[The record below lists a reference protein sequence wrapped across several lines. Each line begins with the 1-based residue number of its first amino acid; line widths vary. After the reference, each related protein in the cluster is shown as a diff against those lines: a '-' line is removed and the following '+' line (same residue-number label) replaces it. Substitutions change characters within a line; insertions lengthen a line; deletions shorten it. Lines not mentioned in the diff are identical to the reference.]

1 MGIVYSSHNLGSQQA
16 SGKILRT
23 VVEEATDLEPG
34 GGLLFLITGPI
45 GAGKSSLVKEIARSL
60 PGWSG
65 IRVSALSWHAD
76 DEGGLLSYILNRAEN
91 REAVGSLTELVDREG
106 ARTAIIVDD
115 AHWADVTSL
124 RALVETTRRLQ
135 KGRVAV
141 IFTAADTD
149 DAREGLPMTRLREMA
164 DHAVTLAPLDVE
176 DVSAL
181 ALSSIGAHLS
191 PLAAAE
197 LRDLT
202 GGRPGRIQEVLQ
214 AAPADHWRL
223 SNPQIPIPKPWRAAL
238 ERRTRGLEVGAV
250 LAAVAILPG
259 TGTGSPDLIRFLTDD
274 LDGSLVDAAVAADLL
289 ELLPNAND
297 PVIRFTH
304 PTDRAVVRS
313 TTGPSQV
320 TRLHRRAAQYY
331 RAQNDIDSA
340 LIHEALGAEGTD
352 DTTARQLAERGE
364 QLGAAGLWLDAADA
378 FTLAAKVASHPDVSH
393 DQHLNSIEALISAA
407 DIPRARLHAGPLSR
421 VVRDVKVDSMR
432 SYLALHEGRRSE
444 AVSLIDRAWD
454 TLEETRS
461 TDAAMRTRVASRKVL
476 IHLANWEP
484 EKVVHWAGVTD
495 EWAPETSPTRIEAQ
509 YIAMIGRSALT
520 RSIPPDVP
528 LPGETPTLA
537 QRRNM
542 AAGWIHLVHDDPV
555 AARRYLQFTPGNE
568 GSERIS
574 LWMDGWLARTLF
586 ILGEYREAERTV
598 ERGLAR
604 AERYG
609 IRFLEPILL
618 WSGAQIAAYRG
629 DRELARSYVNRLT
642 FSHDAFVIQRIPS
655 AMCRL
660 LIGGIEG
667 DVSSM
672 NRAGET
678 LVNIAQ
684 DTDISQPGFWP
695 WEDVYAQHL
704 VLAGR
709 IDDADEITS
718 IAEERASESGIG
730 SLHAKLAVPRAGILM
745 QRGDIEG
752 GIRRFE
758 EAIERIETLTM
769 PTYQARI
776 LYEYGRVLR
785 RLGRR
790 RQADEAFA
798 RAGDVFAAMGATE
811 FVNRCNR
818 ERRAGGLGTRTT
830 GAGGLT
836 PQEEEIAKL
845 VAEGATNRE
854 VARELF
860 LSSKTV
866 EYHLTRVYRKL
877 GVRTRNELPRVL
889 DEL

>member
-1 MGIVYSSHNLGSQQA
+1 MYSSHNFGSQQT

-23 VVEEATDLEPG
+23 MIAKVTDLEPG
-34 GGLLFLITGPI
+34 GGLLFLVTGPV
-45 GAGKSSLVKEIARSL
+45 GSGKSSLVREIARSL

-65 IRVSALSWHAD
+65 IMVSALSWQSET
-76 DEGGLLSYILNRAEN
+76 EGGLIEHILDRAGHE
-91 REAVGSLTELVDREG
+91 GTLTELVDREG
-106 ARTAIIVDD
+106 ARTAIVIDD

-124 RALVETTRRLQ
+124 RTLVESSRRLRQ
-135 KGRVAV
+135 GRLAV
-141 IFTAADTD
+141 IMTASDKD
-149 DAREGLPMTRLREMA
+149 DASDDLPMSRLRELA

-176 DVSAL
+176 DVAAL

-202 GGRPGRIQEVLQ
+202 GGRPGRIQDVLQ

-238 ERRTRGLEVGAV
+238 ARRTRDLDAGVGAV

-259 TGTGSPDLIRFLTDD
+259 TGTGSPGLVRFLADD
-274 LDGSLVDAAVAADLL
+274 LDGSLVDAAVTADLL
-289 ELLPNAND
+289 ELLPNSGD
-297 PVIRFTH
+297 PVLQFTH
-304 PTDRAVVRS
+304 PTDRAVIRA

-320 TRLHRRAAQYY
+320 TRLHRRAAQYH
-331 RAQNDIDSA
+331 RASQNIDAA
-340 LIHEALGAEGTD
+340 LIHEALGIEGTD
-352 DTTARQLAERGE
+352 DETARQLAERGE
-364 QLGAAGLWLDAADA
+364 QLGAAGKWLDAADA

-393 DQHLNSIEALISAA
+393 DQHLNSIEALIAAA
-407 DIPRARLHAGPLSR
+407 DIPRARLHAGAMSR

-444 AVSLIDRAWD
+444 SVSLIDRAWD

-476 IHLANWEP
+476 VHLANWDVS
-484 EKVVHWAGVTD
+484 KVDEWAKITD
-495 EWAPETSPTRIEAQ
+495 DWAPETSPTRIEAQ
-509 YIAMIGRSALT
+509 YISMIGRSALT
-520 RSIPPDVP
+520 GSIPPDIP

-555 AARRYLQFTPGNE
+555 AARRYLQFNPGGE

-586 ILGEYREAERTV
+586 VLGEYREAERTV

-604 AERYG
+604 AERFG

-618 WSGAQIAAYRG
+618 WTGAQIAGYKG
-629 DRELARSYVNRLT
+629 DRELSRSYINRLT
-642 FSHDAFVIQRIPS
+642 LSHDAFAIQRIPS
-655 AMCRL
+655 AMCRMFV
-660 LIGGIEG
+660 GGIEG

-672 NRAGET
+672 NRAGEA
-678 LVNIAQ
+678 LVAIGRE
-684 DTDISQPGFWP
+684 TDISQPGFWP
-695 WEDVYAQHL
+695 WEDVWAQHL
-704 VLAGR
+704 VLTGR
-709 IDDADEITS
+709 IEEADAVTTA
-718 IAEERASESGIG
+718 AEERAAESGIG
-730 SLHAKLAVPRAGILM
+730 SLQAKLAVPRAGILM

-758 EAIERIETLTM
+758 EAIELIETLTM
-769 PTYQARI
+769 PSYQARV

-790 RQADEAFA
+790 RQADDIFV

-889 DEL
+889 AEL

>member
-1 MGIVYSSHNLGSQQA
+1 MGRVYSSHNLGSQQS
-16 SGKILRT
+16 SGKILRS
-23 VVEEATDLEPG
+23 VIDEVAELEPG
-34 GGLLFLITGPI
+34 DGLLFLITGPV
-45 GAGKSSLVKEIARSL
+45 GSGKSSLVRELTRAL

-65 IRVSALSWHAD
+65 IRVSALSWHAGN
-76 DEGGLLSYILNRAEN
+76 EGELLAHILERADHE
-91 REAVGSLTELVDREG
+91 GTLTELADREG
-106 ARTAIIVDD
+106 ARTVVIIDD
-115 AHWADVTSL
+115 VHWADATSL
-124 RALVETTRRLQ
+124 RELIDTTRRLR
-135 KGRVAV
+135 KGRLAV
-141 IFTAADTD
+141 IMTASDRDDAADH
-149 DAREGLPMTRLREMA
+149 LPMSHLRELA
-164 DHAVTLAPLDVE
+164 DLAVTIAPLDVE

-191 PLAAAE
+191 PLSAAE

-202 GGRPGRIQEVLQ
+202 GGRPGRIREVLQ

-238 ERRTRGLEVGAV
+238 ARRTRGLDVGAV
-250 LAAVAILPG
+250 LAAVAVLPG
-259 TGTGSPDLIRFLTDD
+259 TGTGTPDLIRFLADD
-274 LDGSLVDAAVAADLL
+274 LDGTLLDAAVTADLL
-289 ELLPNAND
+289 ELLPNSGD
-297 PVIRFTH
+297 PVLSFTH
-304 PTDRAVVRS
+304 PTDRAVIRA
-313 TTGPSQV
+313 TTGPAQV
-320 TRLHRRAAQYY
+320 TRLHRRAAQYH
-331 RAQNDIDSA
+331 RASNNIDAA
-340 LIHEALGAEGTD
+340 LIHEALGTEGTD
-352 DTTARQLAERGE
+352 DATAHQLAERGE
-364 QLGAAGLWLDAADA
+364 QLGAAGQWLDAADA

-407 DIPRARLHAGPLSR
+407 DIPRARLHAGSLSR
-421 VVRDVKVDSMR
+421 VVHDVKVDSMR
-432 SYLALHEGRRSE
+432 SYLALHEGRRNE
-444 AVSLIDRAWD
+444 AVSLIDRAWN

-484 EKVVHWAGVTD
+484 KQVVHWAGVTD
-495 EWAPETSPTRIEAQ
+495 DWAPESSPARAEAH
-509 YIAMIGRSALT
+509 YISLIGRSALT
-520 RSIPPDVP
+520 RSIPSDVP
-528 LPGETPTLA
+528 LPGETPTMG
-537 QRRNM
+537 QRRNL

-555 AARRYLQFTPGNE
+555 AARRYLQFNPGHE

-574 LWMDGWLARTLF
+574 LWMDAWLARTQF
-586 ILGEYREAERTV
+586 VLGEYREAERTV

-604 AERYG
+604 AERFG

-618 WSGAQIAAYRG
+618 WTGAQIAAYRG
-629 DRELARSYVNRLT
+629 DRELSRSYINRLT
-642 FSHDAFVIQRIPS
+642 FSHDAFAIQRIPS

-660 LIGGIEG
+660 LVSGIEG
-667 DVSSM
+667 DASSLE
-672 NRAGET
+672 RAGET
-678 LVNIAQ
+678 LLNISRE
-684 DTDISQPGFWP
+684 TDISQPGFWP
-695 WEDVYAQHL
+695 WEDVWAQHL
-704 VLAGR
+704 VLSGR

-718 IAEERASESGIG
+718 AAEERAAESGIG

-745 QRGDIEG
+745 QRGDIEA

-758 EAIERIETLTM
+758 EAVEQIESLTM
-769 PTYQARI
+769 PSYQARI

-790 RQADEAFA
+790 RQADEIFA
-798 RAGDVFAAMGATE
+798 RSGDVFAAMGATE

-818 ERRAGGLGTRTT
+818 ERRASGLGTRTT

-860 LSSKTV
+860 LSSKTI

-889 DEL
+889 GEL

>member
-1 MGIVYSSHNLGSQQA
+1 MGIVYSSHNLGSQQT
-16 SGKILRT
+16 SGKILRSVLDEVT
-23 VVEEATDLEPG
+23 ELEPG
-34 GGLLFLITGPI
+34 GGLLFLATGPV
-45 GAGKSSLVKEIARSL
+45 GSGKSSLVRELARSL

-65 IRVSALSWHAD
+65 IRVSALSWHAGN
-76 DEGGLLSYILNRAEN
+76 EGELISHILERADHT
-91 REAVGSLTELVDREG
+91 GTLTDLVDREG
-106 ARTAIIVDD
+106 ARTAIIIDD
-115 AHWADVTSL
+115 VHWADVTSL
-124 RALVETTRRLQ
+124 RELVDATRRL
-135 KGRVAV
+135 KEGRLAV
-141 IFTAADTD
+141 IMTASDTD
-149 DAREGLPMTRLREMA
+149 DASDDLPMSRLREIA
-164 DHAVTLAPLDVE
+164 DLAVTMAPLDVE
-176 DVSAL
+176 DVAAL

-223 SNPQIPIPKPWRAAL
+223 SNPQIPVPKPWRAAL
-238 ERRTRGLEVGAV
+238 ARRTRGLDVGAV
-250 LAAVAILPG
+250 LAAVAVLPG
-259 TGTGSPDLIRFLTDD
+259 TGTGTPDLIRFLADD

-289 ELLPNAND
+289 ELLPNSGD
-297 PVIRFTH
+297 PVLSFTH
-304 PTDRAVVRS
+304 PTDRAVIRA
-313 TTGPSQV
+313 TTGPAQV
-320 TRLHRRAAQYY
+320 TRLHRRAAQYH
-331 RAQNDIDSA
+331 RASNNIDAA
-340 LIHEALGAEGTD
+340 LIHEALGTEGTD
-352 DTTARQLAERGE
+352 DATAHQLAERGE
-364 QLGAAGLWLDAADA
+364 QLGAAGQWLDAADA

-393 DQHLNSIEALISAA
+393 DQHLNSIEALIAAA
-407 DIPRARLHAGPLSR
+407 DIPRARLHAGALSR

-495 EWAPETSPTRIEAQ
+495 DWAPETSPTRIEAQ
-509 YIAMIGRSALT
+509 YISMIGRSALT

-555 AARRYLQFTPGNE
+555 AARRYLQFNPGNE

-574 LWMDGWLARTLF
+574 LWMEGWLARTLF

-604 AERYG
+604 AERFG

-618 WSGAQIAAYRG
+618 WTGAQIAAYRG
-629 DRELARSYVNRLT
+629 DRELSRAYINRLT
-642 FSHDAFVIQRIPS
+642 FSHDSFVIQRIPS

-660 LIGGIEG
+660 LVSGIEG
-667 DVSSM
+667 DASSLE
-672 NRAGET
+672 RAGET
-678 LVNIAQ
+678 LLNISRE
-684 DTDISQPGFWP
+684 TDISQPGFWP
-695 WEDVYAQHL
+695 WEDVWAQHL
-704 VLAGR
+704 VLSGR

-718 IAEERASESGIG
+718 AAEERAAESGIG
-730 SLHAKLAVPRAGILM
+730 SLHAKLAVPRASILM
-745 QRGDIEG
+745 QRGDIEA

-758 EAIERIETLTM
+758 EAVEQIESLTM
-769 PTYQARI
+769 PSYQARI

-790 RQADEAFA
+790 RKADEIFA
-798 RAGDVFAAMGATE
+798 RSGDVFAAMGATE

-818 ERRAGGLGTRTT
+818 ERRASGLGTRTT

-860 LSSKTV
+860 LSSKTI

-889 DEL
+889 GEL

>member
-1 MGIVYSSHNLGSQQA
+1 MGVVYSSPTFGSQQA
-16 SGKILRT
+16 SGKILRSMIDE
-23 VVEEATDLEPG
+23 VMELEPG
-34 GGLLFLITGPI
+34 NGLLFLTTGPV
-45 GAGKSSLVKEIARSL
+45 GAGKSSLVRELARSL

-76 DEGGLLSYILNRAEN
+76 DEGALLEHILDRAGHDGTLN
-91 REAVGSLTELVDREG
+91 ELVDREG
-106 ARTAIIVDD
+106 ARTAIVVDD

-124 RALVETTRRLQ
+124 RVIVEASRRLRQ
-135 KGRVAV
+135 GRLAV
-141 IFTAADTD
+141 IMTASDTD
-149 DAREGLPMTRLREMA
+149 DGSDDLTMTRLRELA
-164 DHAVTLAPLDVE
+164 DHSVTLAPLDVE
-176 DVSAL
+176 DVAAL
-181 ALSSIGAHLS
+181 ALSTIGAHLS

-238 ERRTRGLEVGAV
+238 KRRTRGLDVQAV
-250 LAAVAILPG
+250 LIAVAVLPG
-259 TGTGSPDLIRFLTDD
+259 TGTGSPGLIRFLADD

-289 ELLPNAND
+289 ELLPNSGD
-297 PVIRFTH
+297 PVLRFTYA
-304 PTDRAVVRS
+304 TDRAVVRA
-313 TTGPSQV
+313 TTGPAQV

-331 RAQNDIDSA
+331 RAQNNIDAA
-340 LIHEALGAEGTD
+340 LIHEALGVEGADD
-352 DTTARQLAERGE
+352 DTARRLSERGE
-364 QLGAAGLWLDAADA
+364 QLGAAGQWLDAADA
-378 FTLAAKVASHPDVSH
+378 FTLAARVASDPDISH
-393 DQHLNSIEALISAA
+393 DQHLNSIEALIAAA
-407 DIPRARLHAGPLSR
+407 DIPRARLHAGAMSR

-432 SYLALHEGRRSE
+432 GYLALHEGRRSE

-476 IHLANWEP
+476 VHLANWEP
-484 EKVVHWAGVTD
+484 EKVVEWARITD

-509 YIAMIGRSALT
+509 YISMVGRSALT

-542 AAGWIHLVHDDPV
+542 AAGWINLVHDDPV
-555 AARRYLQFTPGNE
+555 SARRYLQFNPGGE
-568 GSERIS
+568 GSERIA

-604 AERYG
+604 AERFG

-618 WSGAQIAAYRG
+618 WTGAQVAGYKG
-629 DRELARSYVNRLT
+629 DRELSRAYMNRLT
-642 FSHDAFVIQRIPS
+642 LSHDAFVIQRIPS

-660 LIGGIEG
+660 FIGGIEG
-667 DVSSM
+667 DVSGM
-672 NRAGET
+672 NRAGEA
-678 LVNIAQ
+678 LVAVSQ
-684 DTDISQPGFWP
+684 ETDISQPGFWP
-695 WEDVYAQHL
+695 YEDVWAQHL
-704 VLAGR
+704 ILTGR
-709 IDDADEITS
+709 IEEADEITTR
-718 IAEERASESGIG
+718 AEERAAQSGIG

-745 QRGDIEG
+745 HRGDIEG
-752 GIRRFE
+752 GIRRFD
-758 EAIERIETLTM
+758 EALELIETLTM
-769 PTYQARI
+769 PSYQARI

-790 RQADEAFA
+790 RKADEVFA
-798 RAGDVFAAMGATE
+798 RAGEVFAAMGATE

>member
-1 MGIVYSSHNLGSQQA
+1 MYSSHTLGPQHA
-16 SGKILRT
+16 SDKIMRS
-23 VVEEATDLEPG
+23 VVDEATDLEAG
-34 GGLLFLITGPI
+34 GGVLFLITGPV
-45 GAGKSSLVKEIARSL
+45 GSGKSSLVRDIARSL

-65 IRVSALSWHAD
+65 IRVSALSWHAH
-76 DEGGLLSYILNRAEN
+76 DEGALLGHILDRADFPDLF
-91 REAVGSLTELVDREG
+91 ALVDREG

-124 RALVETTRRLQ
+124 RALIEATRRLQ
-135 KGRVAV
+135 HGRLAV
-141 IFTAADTD
+141 IMTTADTD
-149 DAREGLPMTRLREMA
+149 DADDDLPMSRLRDMA
-164 DHAVTLAPLDVE
+164 DHAITLAPLDVE
-176 DVSAL
+176 DVAAL

-202 GGRPGRIQEVLQ
+202 GGRPGRIQEVLH

-238 ERRTRGLEVGAV
+238 QRRTRGLAVDAV
-250 LAAVAILPG
+250 LAAVAVLPG
-259 TGTGSPDLIRFLTDD
+259 TGTGSPDLIRFLADD
-274 LDGSLVDAAVAADLL
+274 LDGSLLDAAVNAGIL
-289 ELLPNAND
+289 ELLPNAD
-297 PVIRFTH
+297 APVLRFTH
-304 PTDRAVVRS
+304 PTDRAVIRS
-313 TTGPSQV
+313 TTGPSQL
-320 TRLHRRAAQYY
+320 TRLHRRAAQYH
-331 RAQNDIDSA
+331 RAQNNIDAA
-340 LIHEALGAEGTD
+340 LIHEALGTEGTD
-352 DTTARQLAERGE
+352 DATARQLADRGE
-364 QLGAAGLWLDAADA
+364 QLGAAGQWLDAADA
-378 FTLAAKVASHPDVSH
+378 FALASKVASHPDVSH
-393 DQHLNSIEALISAA
+393 DQHLNSIEALIAAA
-407 DIPRARLHAGPLSR
+407 DIPRARLHAGALSR

-444 AVSLIDRAWD
+444 AVTLIDRAWD

-484 EKVVHWAGVTD
+484 EKVVHWASITD
-495 EWAPETSPTRIEAQ
+495 DWAPETSPTRIEAS
-509 YIAMIGRSALT
+509 YISMIGRSALT

-555 AARRYLQFTPGNE
+555 AARRYLQFNPGNE

-604 AERYG
+604 AERFG
-609 IRFLEPILL
+609 IRFLEPLLL
-618 WSGAQIAAYRG
+618 WTGAQIASYRG
-629 DRELARSYVNRLT
+629 DRELTRSYLNRLT

-660 LIGGIEG
+660 LVGGIDG
-667 DVSSM
+667 DTSGVE
-672 NRAGET
+672 RAGET
-678 LVNIAQ
+678 LVNISKE
-684 DTDISQPGFWP
+684 TDSSQPGFWP

-709 IDDADEITS
+709 IEEADVITS
-718 IAEERASESGIG
+718 VAEERAAESGIG

-758 EAIERIETLTM
+758 EAIELIETLAM

-836 PQEEEIAKL
+836 PQEQEIAKL